1 MGELCRHANM
11 QHSGSWSLHNDLT
24 DMISLG
30 AHFQRYHVWGY
41 KKCKSTVMYFFRG
54 GSYSGIT
61 YIAGTTA
68 MVDDNNEHIHAHS
81 TVLNNRHGRP

>member
-54 GSYSGIT
+54 
-61 YIAGTTA
+61 
-68 MVDDNNEHIHAHS
+68 DHIQ
-81 TVLNNRHGRP
+81 G